1 MKYVY
6 LGLLAVVSAI
16 HLIDSYKDDAKK
28 RARTKGFLLPLILL
42 YYISSVD
49 TCSWIL
55 AAALITSWLGDILL
69 IPKGT
74 KWFVSG
80 GISFLAAHILFIF
93 TYTPRIDFGRVVWY
107 IAIPAAVIY
116 FTVAGIIIKNIL
128 PSTPKMMIG
137 PMFAYLIA
145 NSTMNVFAL
154 MQLLSFPC
162 AGSAIAYAGAVLFF
176 ISDCT
181 LFLVRYHKN
190 KDIVFKRHF
199 TVMLTY
205 ILGELLITQGS
216 IMLSNL

>member
-6 LGLLAVVSAI
+6 LVLFVAVSVV

-28 RARTKGFLLPLILL
+28 RARTKGFILPLILL
-42 YYISSVD
+42 FYLASVKEY
-49 TCSWIL
+49 SWVLI
-55 AAALITSWLGDILL
+55 AALITSWLGDVLL

-74 KWFVSG
+74 KWFVMG
-80 GISFLAAHILFIF
+80 GLSFLASHILFIF
-93 TYTPRIDFGRVVWY
+93 TYVPHIDFANVVWY
-107 IAIPAAVIY
+107 IVIPIAILY

-128 PSTPKMMIG
+128 PTTPKMMIF

-154 MQLLSFPC
+154 MQLFSAPS
-162 AGSAIAYAGAVLFF
+162 AGSAIAYIGAVLFF

-181 LFLVRYHKN
+181 LFLVRYHK
-190 KDIVFKRHF
+190 KPDIVFKKHF

-205 ILGELLITQGS
+205 ILGEFLITLG
-216 IMLSNL
+216 IILLS